1 MNFKSGKALKRFAL
15 ALTLSFITT
24 FILIC
29 FMLDILDIYTEIN
42 TYVLFSV
49 LFLLFLPI
57 WILILYLIDKV
68 KKSIPQNK
76 TGRKFFHRRI
86 IMNITKKIF
95 DIICFVGGSFLLG
108 FYLFDFWSRF
118 IGYSEG
124 SRIGIG
130 LGLSLI
136 SLGFLVN
143 KWRKENENK

>member
-29 FMLDILDIYTEIN
+29 FLLDIYTEIN

-57 WILILYLIDKV
+57 WVLILYLIDKV

-76 TGRKFFHRRI
+76 TDRKFFHRRI
-86 IMNITKKIF
+86 IMNIIKKIF

-108 FYLFDFWSRF
+108 YSLFNFLGAQIRYFES
-118 IGYSEG
+118 

-143 KWRKENENK
+143 KWRKENENR